1 VDRQSNKVVFGE
13 ATKEFIDTLLS
24 FLSLP
29 LSTIIR
35 LLATINND
43 QHQQSESSPFFGN
56 IKNIYQTVQNLNSND
71 VWNNPVCKQMLL
83 HPKNPCESLCMKLFL
98 NIDDTEPSSNFYVCV
113 SCDKFTNI
121 LGVKCTCGKT
131 PDRQPQVLDCD
142 EGQGSYAQNGVFV
155 RETTPWYLMS
165 DDLKK
170 IVPSSTVNS
179 LEMLVELGYS
189 DLTQLEEVTH
199 NITKQEV
206 ST

>member
-1 VDRQSNKVVFGE
+1 M
-13 ATKEFIDTLLS
+13 
-24 FLSLP
+24 
-29 LSTIIR
+29 
-35 LLATINND
+35 
-43 QHQQSESSPFFGN
+43 
-56 IKNIYQTVQNLNSND
+56 NLF
-71 VWNNPVCKQMLL
+71 M
-83 HPKNPCESLCMKLFL
+83 

-131 PDRQPQVLDCD
+131 PDRQPQVLDSD

-155 RETTPWYLMS
+155 RETTQWYLMS

-170 IVPSSTVNS
+170 IVPSSTMNS